1 MKATGIF
8 LSHVE
13 VFFWAV
19 SILMFT
25 VGIGMVLGIGKP
37 KSKVISVPS
46 VEEIKV
52 VSRSLIFILLFSKR
66 CWRDVVV
73 NLHGTPA
80 TGTPFLSSVL
90 ILIVVL
96 VFLDWMSGRS
106 GTRPAGIE
114 NTTS

>member
-1 MKATGIF
+1 MKARGIF

-13 VFFWAV
+13 VFFLPV

-52 VSRSLIFILLFSKR
+52 VLRSLIFILLTSKLCR
-66 CWRDVVV
+66 RDVVV
-73 NLHGTPA
+73 IVHGTPA
-80 TGTPFLSSVL
+80 TGSPFLFSAL
-90 ILIVVL
+90 ILIVVI
-96 VFLDWMSGRS
+96 VFLDWISGRS
-106 GTRPAGIE
+106 GIRPAGIE